1 MSEKRS
7 MPLIEEVAVYVGQT
21 DASFIPFFAGISFP
35 DPTYEITRQIGDVYV
50 FEYVISGQ
58 GTVTQDQQTFH
69 VKAGDAYILRQ
80 GRFHHYYSDKKDPWK
95 NIWFNVSGN
104 LVRHLLS
111 DYDLNDIVKIPALHD
126 GSYLYAIKDTI
137 KKEPVHCKNE
147 LALLLHQYIQF
158 LSDFLGN
165 RMILNSPAM
174 VMKNYI
180 EQNLTSNITIDDIA
194 ASVPLSRSRCIHLF
208 KEVYHITPYNYY
220 LKLRLELA
228 ENLLRNTLLPVHEI
242 AQHLNFPDCQR
253 FSAFFK
259 KYSGQSPTRFR
270 KNTLSEE

>member
-1 MSEKRS
+1 MPEKRS
-7 MPLIEEVAVYVGQT
+7 QPLKEEVAVYVGQT

-58 GTVTQDQQTFH
+58 GTVTQDQKTFH
-69 VKAGDAYILRQ
+69 VKAGDAYILQQ
-80 GRFHHYYSDKKDPWK
+80 GRFHPYYADKKDPWK
-95 NIWFNVSGN
+95 KIWFNVSGS

-111 DYDLNDIVKIPALHD
+111 DYGLNDIVKIPALHD
-126 GSYLYAIKDTI
+126 GDHLYAIMDTI
-137 KKEPVHCKNE
+137 KKEPVHCKSE

-158 LSDFLGN
+158 VSDFLGN
-165 RMILNSPAM
+165 RTIQTSPAL

-180 EQNLTSNITIDDIA
+180 EQNLTASITIDDIA
-194 ASVPLSRSRCIHLF
+194 SSVPLSRSRCIHLV

-220 LKLRLELA
+220 LQQRLELA
-228 ENLLRNTLLPVHEI
+228 QNLLRNTPLPVQEI

-270 KNTLSEE
+270 KHTLSD